1 MTSAGSRGEWQCT
14 WEGKDSVGTT
24 TPNILVIIII
34 GSAFSALIMDYLI
47 SQIKIIMLTVT
58 TSPVL
63 IPSCNLY
70 PTQSVDEVG

>member
-1 MTSAGSRGEWQCT
+1 M
-14 WEGKDSVGTT
+14 GTT